1 MMLLT
6 DELLRIDPEKI
17 AQQIIDFIKNTYAEF
32 GRSGIVV
39 PISGGLDSSVVAALC
54 IRAVG
59 SDRVIG
65 LLLPERQG
73 NPDAKKFAKKLGA
86 FLGIETKTISISKA
100 LFAIGTYGFVLSF
113 FPTKKLRDRVASRYM
128 EGVDGNVLIDSIRG
142 SESKLRRKARAAINS
157 KQRVRLVNL
166 YKFAEEND
174 LLVVGSAHR
183 TEELVGLFVK
193 FGIDDDADIMPIK
206 NLFRTHIVQLAE
218 YLGLPEEIRG
228 RTPNPDIIPGA
239 EDKYR
244 DMLGIPAATVDLI
257 LYGIIHGMAL
267 EDISVQLGI
276 DKKKVEEIDELIRL
290 SAHMRNHS
298 EAPDFDIFG

>member
-1 MMLLT
+1 
-6 DELLRIDPEKI
+6 
-17 AQQIIDFIKNTYAEF
+17 
-32 GRSGIVV
+32 
-39 PISGGLDSSVVAALC
+39 
-54 IRAVG
+54 
-59 SDRVIG
+59 
-65 LLLPERQG
+65 
-73 NPDAKKFAKKLGA
+73 
-86 FLGIETKTISISKA
+86 
-100 LFAIGTYGFVLSF
+100 
-113 FPTKKLRDRVASRYM
+113 M
-128 EGVDGNVLIDSIRG
+128 ESAGGNVLIDSIRG

-157 KQRVRLVNL
+157 KQRVRLVSL

-174 LLVVGSAHR
+174 LLVAGSAHR
-183 TEELVGLFVK
+183 SEELVGLFVK

-206 NLFRTHIVQLAE
+206 NLFRTHILKLAE

-228 RTPNPDIIPGA
+228 RTPNPDIIPGV

-244 DMLGIPAATVDLI
+244 DMLGIPVATVDLI

-276 DKKKVEEIDELIRL
+276 DRKKVEEIDELIHL